1 MDKNEL
7 ARALRKLQGD
17 LDYIYGAQ
25 WYRNPAL
32 EEKVRQA
39 IDEKVDEMRSD
50 IEGLLNRVNVEA
62 EGL

>member
-1 MDKNEL
+1 MDENEL
-7 ARALRKLQGD
+7 ARALRKLLGD

-25 WYRNPAL
+25 WYGNPAL
-32 EEKVRQA
+32 GEGVRLA
-39 IDEKVDEMRSD
+39 IDEKIDEMRDD